1 MGNPILSSLLEL
13 LAKEKCDFSNPL
25 WRKLSLELQSSSSNR
40 NPSPPEMQ
48 IRRSRRCMVMK
59 RRARLDRCIRPIN
72 AIERKVRI
80 LKKLIPNS
88 EYMGVETLF
97 RETADYIVALQMRAK
112 AMQIMVDALS
122 ASADE

>member
-1 MGNPILSSLLEL
+1 
-13 LAKEKCDFSNPL
+13 
-25 WRKLSLELQSSSSNR
+25 
-40 NPSPPEMQ
+40 MQ
-48 IRRSRRCMVMK
+48 IRRSRRSMVMK